1 MQLKDKIV
9 IITGANSGIG
19 EATAL
24 LFAREGAKLV
34 LAARREI
41 ELRRVEAEINRN
53 GGIAVS
59 LAGDVR
65 DEEFSKSL
73 VETAM
78 SKFGRLD
85 VAFNNA
91 GMMGDMVPVPDMET
105 DNWHATLHTNLTGA
119 FYGAKYQIPAMT
131 KTGGGSIIFTSS
143 FVGYSAGFPGMGAY
157 AASKAGL
164 VGLTQV
170 LATEHGADN
179 IRANALLPG
188 GTRTQMAGDVDN
200 NPDLLAFYNNIHA
213 LKRMAR
219 PEEIADAALF
229 LASDQSSFMTG
240 SAVVVDGGNSIHKV

>member
-34 LAARREI
+34 LAARRET

-53 GGIAVS
+53 GGTAIS

-73 VETAM
+73 VETVM
-78 SKFGRLD
+78 NKFGRLD

-105 DNWHATLHTNLTGA
+105 DNWHATLHTNLTSA
-119 FYGAKYQIPAMT
+119 FYGAKYQIPAMK
-131 KTGGGSIIFTSS
+131 KTGAGSIIFTSS